1 MDGSCG
7 MVRGVDSAG
16 GRRAVSA
23 ARFPMKSIAIIGSGA
38 IGGFYGAVLARAGLD
53 VRFLMRADLPAVRA
67 RGLRVVA
74 PFGEFRIEH
83 PTAAATTAELGPVDL
98 VIVAWK
104 TTANHQLAQVLPP
117 LLHARTVVLTL
128 QNGLGAEEA
137 VAAVVG
143 PERTCGGLCFV
154 GINRTEPG
162 VIVNPVEGAVTVGEF
177 GRPAGGRLQEIVSL
191 FKQAGIR
198 IRATDNLAEE
208 RWKKLVWNVPFNG
221 LTIVAG
227 GVTTDRILAD
237 ERMRRLSR
245 ELMSEVLQ
253 GAAAL
258 GFAIP
263 ESYADFQMSRTPPL
277 GAYKPSSLLDWQAGR
292 ELEVE
297 SIWGE
302 PVRRAAAAGCSLPR
316 MEMLYALL
324 RALAAPVPG
333 GGGVR

>member
-1 MDGSCG
+1 
-7 MVRGVDSAG
+7 
-16 GRRAVSA
+16 
-23 ARFPMKSIAIIGSGA
+23 
-38 IGGFYGAVLARAGLD
+38 
-53 VRFLMRADLPAVRA
+53 
-67 RGLRVVA
+67 
-74 PFGEFRIEH
+74 
-83 PTAAATTAELGPVDL
+83 

-104 TTANHQLAQVLPP
+104 TTSNRELPRVLPP
-117 LLHARTVVLTL
+117 LLHDRTAVLTL

-143 PERTCGGLCFV
+143 AERTLGGLCFV

-162 VIVNPVEGAVTVGEF
+162 LIVNPVEGAVTIGEF
-177 GRPAGGRLQEIVSL
+177 GRPAGPRVQEVVAL
-191 FKQAGIR
+191 FKQAGIK

-221 LTIVAG
+221 LTIAAG
-227 GVTTDRILAD
+227 GITTDRVLAD
-237 ERMRRLSR
+237 EGLRKLSR
-245 ELMSEVLQ
+245 ELMTEVLQ

-258 GFAIP
+258 GYSIP

-302 PVRRAAAAGCSLPR
+302 PVRRAAAAGCTLPR
-316 MEMLYALL
+316 MEMLYYLL
-324 RALAAPVPG
+324 RALAAKPATC
-333 GGGVR
+333 

>member
-1 MDGSCG
+1 
-7 MVRGVDSAG
+7 
-16 GRRAVSA
+16 
-23 ARFPMKSIAIIGSGA
+23 MKSIAIIGSGA
-38 IGGFYGAVLARAGLD
+38 IGGFYGAMLARAGFD
-53 VRFLMRADLPAVRA
+53 VRFLMRSDLPAVRE

-74 PFGEFRIEH
+74 PFGEFRIER
-83 PTAAATTAELGPVDL
+83 PTAAATTEELGPVDL

-104 TTANHQLAQVLPP
+104 TTSNAALARVLPP
-117 LLHARTVVLTL
+117 LLHADTAVLTL
-128 QNGLGAEEA
+128 QNGLGAEDD

-143 PERTCGGLCFV
+143 AERTFGGLCFV

-162 VIVNPVEGAVTVGEF
+162 LIVNPVEGAVTLGEF
-177 GRPAGGRLQEIVSL
+177 GRPAGPRLQEIVAL
-191 FKQAGIR
+191 FKAAGIR
-198 IRATDNLAEE
+198 TSATDSLAEA

-227 GVTTDRILAD
+227 GVTTDVILAD
-237 ERMRRLSR
+237 EGLGRLSR
-245 ELMSEVLQ
+245 ELMSEVLR

-292 ELEVE
+292 SLEVE

-302 PVRRAAAAGCSLPR
+302 PVRRAAAAGCALPR
-316 MEMLYALL
+316 MEMLYTLL
-324 RALAAPVPG
+324 RALNAGRATG
-333 GGGVR
+333 